1 MRRKPPSRQRPRSLR
16 PLYPSRPALPPQRPP
31 LRRQRP
37 PPRPR
42 ARRPV
47 VETFQGSYGDLN
59 KKIRAAIQGGGVPDV
74 AMAYEPETQE
84 YQTAGTIV
92 PIDDYLASSK
102 YGISDAAIKD
112 LMPNVLARQRIKQYG
127 GKTLSW
133 PHGTSSQGVYY
144 NVDLLKKAGFERPT
158 ASLADF
164 AAQAK
169 TIKEKTGVI
178 TFPYGTMM
186 GGTWLNFLRSYGVN
200 FVTDDGKTSNFEKP
214 EALLA
219 LKLLKQMKDDG
230 TAAVVQDTEQEFT
243 NQRAA
248 MEISTTARTS
258 SKIDLIGTKFNWGI
272 TLPPQGKADIKVT
285 QMYGGNQV
293 LFKSNP
299 KKQLA
304 GWLFMR
310 YFAGTDAQAIY
321 GQKTGYFPATIS
333 SQNTELLKKDYTDH
347 PQNVGLPATTD
358 GRASPSSLPER
369 KGAFR
374 AMTKESAMPIMRDRI
389 AACTIAYPD
398 LDLAE
403 AARLQSE
410 TFRAVEV
417 TFDYGIS
424 LPLREGVIADL
435 AAVQRERE
443 LHYAVHLPLSIQ
455 FASPNPLLRDASIRT
470 VVETID
476 ACGPLTVSAWVLHV
490 TPFHSIE
497 RPIVSRERA
506 AAQRDV
512 AVVNATNSVREL
524 LDRTGIP
531 SRSLAVENLG
541 FPFGYIEALLEA
553 CDTGICCDIGHLL
566 AAGVDP
572 VPFIE
577 RYAPRICHIHLHD

>member
-1 MRRKPPSRQRPRSLR
+1 MTHAQGPVSRRMLLR
-16 PLYPSRPALPPQRPP
+16 GFAGLAASGAAGALLAACGGSGATQAPAATTAAKSATAVPATTGAAAATTAPAAATTAPAAAAATTAPASATTGSTTGISATPGGGKGSSIDSVALDSPQEVQFWHIQATIYGDAIKEIVANFNK
-31 LRRQRP
+31 LNTGKII
-37 PPRPR
+37 
-42 ARRPV
+42 V

-59 KKIRAAIQGGGVPDV
+59 KKVRAAIQGGGVPDV

-102 YGISDAAIKD
+102 YGISDEAIKD

-158 ASLADF
+158 ASLSNF

-178 TFPYGTMM
+178 VFPYGTMM
-186 GGTWLNFLRSYGVN
+186 GGVWLNFLRSYGVN
-200 FVTDDGKTSNFEKP
+200 YVSDDGKTSNFEKP

-230 TAAVVQDTEQEFT
+230 TAAVVSDTEQEFT
-243 NQRAA
+243 NQRSA

-258 SKIDLIGTKFNWGI
+258 SKVDLIGTKFNWGI

-285 QMYGGNQV
+285 EMYGGNQV

-304 GWLFMR
+304 TWLFMR

-347 PQNVGLPATTD
+347 PQKAQ
-358 GRASPSSLPER
+358 
-369 KGAFR
+369 AF
-374 AMTKESAMPIMRDRI
+374 KEVFP
-389 AACTIAYPD
+389 
-398 LDLAE
+398 
-403 AARLQSE
+403 
-410 TFRAVEV
+410 
-417 TFDYGIS
+417 
-424 LPLREGVIADL
+424 
-435 AAVQRERE
+435 
-443 LHYAVHLPLSIQ
+443 YAKIQ
-455 FASPNPLLRDASIRT
+455 DPNPARNAINDSLDAAIN
-470 VVETID
+470 D
-476 ACGPLTVSAWVLHV
+476 M
-490 TPFHSIE
+490 
-497 RPIVSRERA
+497 
-506 AAQRDV
+506 
-512 AVVNATNSVREL
+512 
-524 LDRTGIP
+524 
-531 SRSLAVENLG
+531 LAGKLSPEDTQKR
-541 FPFGYIEALLEA
+541 IKSEAEKALKQFN
-553 CDTGICCDIGHLL
+553 
-566 AAGVDP
+566 P
-572 VPFIE
+572 
-577 RYAPRICHIHLHD
+577 

>member
-1 MRRKPPSRQRPRSLR
+1 MLDGTQEQEGKAIMTHTRNPISRRALLQGIAGLAASGAAGALLAACGGGSATQAPVATTAAKPATSV
-16 PLYPSRPALPPQRPP
+16 PATTGAAAATTAPAAATTAPASATTGSTSVISATPGGGKGSGIDSVALDSPQEVQFWHIQATIYGDAIKQIVADFNK
-31 LRRQRP
+31 LNTGKIT
-37 PPRPR
+37 
-42 ARRPV
+42 V

-102 YGISDAAIKD
+102 YGISDDAIKD

-133 PHGTSSQGVYY
+133 PHGTSSQGIYY
-144 NVDLLKKAGFERPT
+144 NVDLLKKAGVEKP
-158 ASLADF
+158 AAILADF
-164 AAQAK
+164 PAQAK
-169 TIKEKTGVI
+169 MIKEKAGVMV
-178 TFPYGTMM
+178 FPYSTMM

-200 FVTDDGKTSNFEKP
+200 FVTDDGKTSNFDKP
-214 EALLA
+214 EALLG

-230 TAAVVQDTEQEFT
+230 TAAIVQDTEQEFT

-347 PQNVGLPATTD
+347 PQKAQ
-358 GRASPSSLPER
+358 
-369 KGAFR
+369 AF
-374 AMTKESAMPIMRDRI
+374 KEVFP
-389 AACTIAYPD
+389 
-398 LDLAE
+398 
-403 AARLQSE
+403 
-410 TFRAVEV
+410 
-417 TFDYGIS
+417 
-424 LPLREGVIADL
+424 
-435 AAVQRERE
+435 
-443 LHYAVHLPLSIQ
+443 YAKIQ
-455 FASPNPLLRDASIRT
+455 DPNPAQNAINDSLDAAIN
-470 VVETID
+470 D
-476 ACGPLTVSAWVLHV
+476 M
-490 TPFHSIE
+490 
-497 RPIVSRERA
+497 
-506 AAQRDV
+506 
-512 AVVNATNSVREL
+512 
-524 LDRTGIP
+524 
-531 SRSLAVENLG
+531 LAGKFSPEDTQKR
-541 FPFGYIEALLEA
+541 IKSEAEKALKQFN
-553 CDTGICCDIGHLL
+553 
-566 AAGVDP
+566 P
-572 VPFIE
+572 
-577 RYAPRICHIHLHD
+577 